1 MVWKMTA
8 EAWAVSTDGGKT
20 WNAGMTVDG
29 DTIVRILNAVGVN
42 ADWIETGSIT
52 VRDSDGNIIFSV
64 DMDAKSVIISGDA
77 VRIGGRPVK
86 DVIDS
91 GIAESIKYSDKKLS
105 DYANT
110 VSKDL
115 EKIQSQVDGQV
126 EDWYFDYE
134 PSMQNIPA
142 SQWTT
147 TKERQKHIGDRF
159 FWKSKGYAYRF
170 MEDNGVWGW
179 ILLQDTDI
187 TKAMQTAQNAKD
199 IADGKRRTFVT
210 TPQPPYDIG
219 DLWTNGEDILTCI
232 VSRASGGVYV
242 SSDWEK

>member
-1 MVWKMTA
+1 MHNKPKLSDSDMVWKMTA

-29 DTIVRILNAVGVN
+29 DTIVRILTAVGVN

-52 VRDSDGNIIFSV
+52 VRDSNGDIIFSV

-91 GIAESIKYSDKKLS
+91 GIAESKKYSDKKLS

-147 TKERQKHIGDRF
+147 TEERQKHIGDRF

-170 MEDNGVWGW
+170 
-179 ILLQDTDI
+179 ILFRNL
-187 TKAMQTAQNAKD
+187 
-199 IADGKRRTFVT
+199 
-210 TPQPPYDIG
+210 
-219 DLWTNGEDILTCI
+219 LL
-232 VSRASGGVYV
+232 
-242 SSDWEK
+242 